1 MVHALHRRIA
11 DAGIGAA
18 LRRDNQVERPL
29 SLFHRDADRQLIA
42 IRFDVLVEGL
52 IKLDVAGRQLWLADR
67 RRAVAGRER
76 EALPVHV
83 VAVRNLVGNVD
94 FAGFLSRAEFE
105 GDGGIE
111 EIVRSAGKRAELS
124 ENQATEQEED
134 SVQRM
139 ARTSIKTVKH
149 GEGVGFQQ

>member
-1 MVHALHRRIA
+1 
-11 DAGIGAA
+11 
-18 LRRDNQVERPL
+18 
-29 SLFHRDADRQLIA
+29 
-42 IRFDVLVEGL
+42 
-52 IKLDVAGRQLWLADR
+52 LWLADR

-111 EIVRSAGKRAELS
+111 EVVCGVRKRAELS
-124 ENQATEQEED
+124 EDQATEQEKD
-134 SVQRM
+134 CAQRM
-139 ARTSIKTVKH
+139 ACTPIKTVKH
-149 GEGVGFQQ
+149 GEDVGFQQ